1 MNSKPVP
8 AFVRSACLVAAFLVT
23 VACGG
28 GGDSGDTG
36 GDVTGGAGRGSTGA
50 TSGVTTTGGVAAG
63 GTQGSG
69 GTPTGGA
76 AASGGTA
83 PGTGGAPLT
92 GGAATTGGAPPTG
105 GASSGGAPSGGSAT
119 GGLPTGGVAETGGAP
134 AGGSGAPAGGTET
147 GGDASG
153 GTATGGDAA
162 GGAETGGDAAGGA
175 ATGGAAGAESGGTGG
190 DLPTVITYPDLPGAE
205 RSPLYTVTVDGTP
218 LFVEKLTKYAPEM
231 QVHYAHCSL
240 SSPATVE
247 VTVNETFNSFKLSP
261 TSRNLGATKN
271 GSTITFDSGPNYL
284 ILQVD
289 TKELLF
295 LLFDPPEENPP
306 QLGDANV
313 KSIADYDVDDTG
325 ATLET
330 TKIQAAIDAASGA
343 AQNILYFPP
352 GRYQIGELWL
362 KSDMTLYLAG
372 GALLYGSNRTGD
384 FNTGSGGINIE
395 GCSHG
400 VIRMYQIQNAKI
412 LGRGVI
418 DGNGKSVRAQ
428 NDTKINLLKIEQ
440 SSDLLID
447 GILVRDSSFW
457 NTLVYRS
464 DAVTLRNYKM
474 INCRPNQDW
483 NNTDGVDFDESTN
496 GVLSNAFLYTGD
508 DSMATKNE
516 EPSGTVNT
524 RNILHEHVVAYSNS
538 VGCKIGT
545 KSMGQSMDD
554 VVFRDIDVVK
564 AGRALTIEGYDT
576 AVVRNTTFED
586 VRVEETGVFIKL
598 VLDEPPDW
606 RDAANQSTYLD
617 TYFTNVSS
625 ESNRTV
631 QLHGRSGTTG
641 TIDGVHFTNLT
652 IQGNAVTS
660 QTDSDASWN
669 IANGVTDITFQ

>member
-1 MNSKPVP
+1 M
-8 AFVRSACLVAAFLVT
+8 
-23 VACGG
+23 
-28 GGDSGDTG
+28 GGD
-36 GDVTGGAGRGSTGA
+36 
-50 TSGVTTTGGVAAG
+50 AA
-63 GTQGSG
+63 
-69 GTPTGGA
+69 
-76 AASGGTA
+76 
-83 PGTGGAPLT
+83 
-92 GGAATTGGAPPTG
+92 
-105 GASSGGAPSGGSAT
+105 
-119 GGLPTGGVAETGGAP
+119 GGAP
-134 AGGSGAPAGGTET
+134 AGGAPA
-147 GGDASG
+147 G
-153 GTATGGDAA
+153 GTATGGDAPA
-162 GGAETGGDAAGGA
+162 GGTALGGDGSGGTATGGAETGGEAAGGT
-175 ATGGAAGAESGGTGG
+175 ATGGAAGAAAGGTGG

-205 RSPLYTVTVDGTP
+205 RSSLYSVTVDGTP
-218 LFVEKLTKYAPEM
+218 LFVEKLTKYSPEM

-240 SSPATVE
+240 SGPATVE
-247 VTVNETFNSFKLSP
+247 VTVNESFSSFKLSP
-261 TSRNLGATKN
+261 TSRGLAATRN
-271 GSTITFDSGPNYL
+271 GSTITFQTGPNYL
-284 ILQVD
+284 ILKVD
-289 TKELLF
+289 SKELLF

-306 QLGDANV
+306 QLGDTNV
-313 KSIADYDVDDTG
+313 KNIADYGVDNTG

-330 TKIQAAIDAASGA
+330 TRIQAAIDAASGA
-343 AQNILYFPP
+343 AQNVLYFPP

-384 FNTGSGGINIE
+384 YNTGGGGINIE

-400 VIRMYQIQNAKI
+400 VIRMYQIRNAKI

-418 DGNGKSVRAQ
+418 DGNGKSIRAQ

-496 GVLSNAFLYTGD
+496 GVLYNAFLYTGD

-524 RNILHEHVVAYSNS
+524 SNILHERVVAYSNS

-545 KSMGQSMDD
+545 KTMGQSMED

-564 AGRALTIEGYDT
+564 AGRALTMEGYDT
-576 AVVRNTTFED
+576 AEVRNTRFED
-586 VRVEETGVFIKL
+586 VRVEEAGVFIKL
-598 VLDEPPDW
+598 ALDEPPDW
-606 RDAANQSTYLD
+606 RDAANQSTYVD

-660 QTDSDASWN
+660 QTDPDASWN
-669 IANGVTDITFQ
+669 IANGVTNITFQ

>member
-1 MNSKPVP
+1 
-8 AFVRSACLVAAFLVT
+8 VA

-28 GGDSGDTG
+28 GGDGGDTG
-36 GDVTGGAGRGSTGA
+36 ADVTGGAGPGSTGA
-50 TSGVTTTGGVAAG
+50 TSGLAATGGVAVG
-63 GTQGSG
+63 GTPGSG
-69 GTPTGGA
+69 GAPTGGVTT
-76 AASGGTA
+76 SGGTS
-83 PGTGGAPLT
+83 PGTGGV
-92 GGAATTGGAPPTG
+92 PPTG
-105 GASSGGAPSGGSAT
+105 GAGTTGGATPSGGAPAGGTSTGGAPSGGSAI
-119 GGLPTGGVAETGGAP
+119 GGLATGGVTDTGGAP
-134 AGGSGAPAGGTET
+134 AGGAAPGGGAPAGGTEA

-153 GTATGGDAA
+153 GTATGGDAT
-162 GGAETGGDAAGGA
+162 GGAETGGDAAGGS
-175 ATGGAAGAESGGTGG
+175 ATGGAAGAAAGGTGG

-205 RSPLYTVTVDGTP
+205 RSSLYSVTVDGIP
-218 LFVEKLTKYAPEM
+218 LFVEKLTKYSPEM

-247 VTVNETFNSFKLSP
+247 VTVNESFSSFNLSP
-261 TSRNLGATKN
+261 TSRGLAATKN
-271 GSTITFDSGPNYL
+271 GSTITFETGPNYL
-284 ILQVD
+284 ILKVD
-289 TKELLF
+289 SKELLF

-313 KSIADYDVDDTG
+313 KNIADYGVDNTG

-343 AQNILYFPP
+343 AQNVLYFPP

-384 FNTGSGGINIE
+384 FNTGGGGINIE

-400 VIRMYQIQNAKI
+400 VIRMYRIQNTKI

-418 DGNGKSVRAQ
+418 DGNGKSIRAQ

-464 DAVTLRNYKM
+464 DGVTLQNYKM
-474 INCRPNQDW
+474 INCRPNVDW

-496 GVLSNAFLYTGD
+496 GVLYNAFLYTGD

-524 RNILHEHVVAYSNS
+524 STILHERVVAYSNS

-545 KSMGQSMDD
+545 KTMGQSMED
-554 VVFRDIDVVK
+554 VVFRDIDVVNS
-564 AGRALTIEGYDT
+564 GRALTIEGYDT
-576 AVVRNTTFED
+576 AEVRNTTFED
-586 VRVEETGVFIKL
+586 IRVESTGVFIKL
-598 VLDEPPDW
+598 ALDEPPDW
-606 RDAANQSTYLD
+606 RDAANQSTYID

-660 QTDSDASWN
+660 QTDPDASWN

>member
-1 MNSKPVP
+1 MNSKPFP
-8 AFVRSACLVAAFLVT
+8 AFVRGVCLVAAFLVT
-23 VACGG
+23 VACGE
-28 GGDSGDTG
+28 GGDSGNTSA
-36 GDVTGGAGRGSTGA
+36 GGAEPGSTGA
-50 TSGVTTTGGVAAG
+50 TSGVATTGGSVGVGGAQGSGGAPTGGVA
-63 GTQGSG
+63 TSG
-69 GTPTGGA
+69 GTSPGA
-76 AASGGTA
+76 
-83 PGTGGAPLT
+83 GGAPLT
-92 GGAATTGGAPPTG
+92 GGAATTGGSPTSGGAPTG
-105 GASSGGAPSGGSAT
+105 GASSGGVTTGGSVTGGLAT
-119 GGLPTGGVAETGGAP
+119 GGLDDTGGAP
-134 AGGSGAPAGGTET
+134 AGGAATGGEGPAGGTET

-153 GTATGGDAA
+153 GTA
-162 GGAETGGDAAGGA
+162 TGGDAAGGA

-205 RSPLYTVTVDGTP
+205 PSSLYTVTVDGTP

-564 AGRALTIEGYDT
+564 SGRALTIEGYDT

-617 TYFTNVSS
+617 TYFWNVSS

>member
-1 MNSKPVP
+1 M
-8 AFVRSACLVAAFLVT
+8 
-23 VACGG
+23 
-28 GGDSGDTG
+28 
-36 GDVTGGAGRGSTGA
+36 TGGAGRGSTGA